1 MHKTAKRSAR
11 ALAAG
16 TFALALALTGCSSNN
31 ANNSAANVNSN
42 TAKGETTASPAANGD
57 DNAPA
62 TFSVFLAS
70 PGQTPTEDN
79 KILKLIKEKTGVS
92 FKTELLVGDLQQKLG
107 VMIAGGDYPDIMS
120 GDDKLLNA
128 KAYIPLEDLIEK
140 YAPNLKKHYAAVWNQ
155 IKDETDGHIYVLPS
169 YGVYQGKI
177 TEPTYQGPG
186 FWLQKSVLEEMGYP
200 TPKTLDEYFDIIAK
214 YKEKHPDMIGFE
226 SLNFDWRVFPLQN
239 APEHL
244 AGHPNDGGVIVDNN
258 KAQIF
263 ADKDISKTY
272 YKKLNEINAQ
282 GLMDKEAFVQN
293 YDQYLAKIA
302 SGKVIGMFD
311 QHWNFQ
317 DGETSL
323 ISQGKRENTYIG
335 FPLLYPGA
343 EEWYRDRGAVG
354 TNRGLGISINA
365 KDPVR
370 IIKFLDQMITE
381 DWQKTLQWGIK
392 GEDYEVKEDGTFYR
406 TPEERTNADQTSWQL
421 ANKITTMFGYMPK
434 IQGTYS
440 DGNAADAGTQPQE
453 FFDSLKPSDQKILK
467 AYNKK
472 TWSEFFKEPKENNI
486 YFPAYSIVLKDGSA
500 AKLAQSKLNDLQIK
514 YLPKAIMASP
524 AEFDGVWQDYVDHIH
539 KLDIK
544 AYEDRINEGIQSRI
558 KNWSVK

>member
-1 MHKTAKRSAR
+1 MHKTAKRSA
-11 ALAAG
+11 AAAAAG
-16 TFALALALTGCSSNN
+16 VLALTLALTGCGSSNN
-31 ANNSAANVNSN
+31 TSN
-42 TAKGETTASPAANGD
+42 TGTKDTATGGNASPAAAGD
-57 DNAPA
+57 DTAPV
-62 TFSVFLAS
+62 TFSVFMNG
-70 PGQTPTEDN
+70 PGQQPTPDN
-79 KILKLIKEKTGVS
+79 KILKLIKDETGIT
-92 FKTELLVGDLQQKLG
+92 FNQEFLVGDLQQKLG
-107 VMIAGGDYPDIMS
+107 VMIAGGDYPDILS
-120 GDDKLLNA
+120 GDDKLINA

-140 YAPNLKKHYAAVWNQ
+140 YAPNLKKHYGAVWNQ
-155 IKDETDGHIYVLPS
+155 IKDESDGHIYVLPS

-186 FWLQKSVLEEMGYP
+186 FWLQKGVLEEMGYP

-239 APEHL
+239 PPEHL
-244 AGHPNDGGVIVDNN
+244 SGHPNDGAVIVDNN
-258 KAQIF
+258 VAQIF

-272 YKKLNEINAQ
+272 YKKLNDINAQ

-293 YDQYLAKIA
+293 YDQYLAKVA

-317 DGETSL
+317 DGEKSL
-323 ISQGKRENTYIG
+323 ISQGKLENTYIG

-354 TNRGLGISINA
+354 TNRGFGISINA

-370 IIKFLDQMITE
+370 IIKFWDKMITE
-381 DWQKTLQWGIK
+381 DWQKTLQWGVK
-392 GEDYEVKEDGTFYR
+392 GEDYEVNADGSFYR
-406 TPEERTNADQTSWQL
+406 TPEQRANADQTSWQV
-421 ANKITTMFGYMPK
+421 ANKISGMFGYMPK

-453 FFDSLKPSDQKILK
+453 FFDSLKPYDQKILK

-472 TWSEFFKEPKENNI
+472 SWSEFFKEPKENNI
-486 YFPAYSIVLKDGSA
+486 YFPAYSIVLKDGSPA
-500 AKLAQSKLNDLQIK
+500 QLAQSKLNDLMIK

-524 AEFDGVWQDYVDHIH
+524 AEFDGVWQDYVDRIH

-544 AYEDRINEGIQSRI
+544 AYEDRMNEGIQQRI
-558 KNWSVK
+558 EKWSVK